1 MRTHNEEVALDEM
14 IWATAQGY
22 MSDASLNQLLPKLKY
37 LPQVKKIS
45 YLITIALPNDYDT
58 SMLLEKLKGLKKYK
72 YMEKYYFSIEYF
84 SKNGENMHSHILVPN
99 KIHKT
104 KTIRDFSRWFKIE
117 PNFVDIRSKT
127 TELQYK
133 NALAYVMGEKVSDD
147 KMSYVEQD
155 KEWRKENNL
164 ENYYLIE

>member
-1 MRTHNEEVALDEM
+1 MRTYNEEVALDEM
-14 IWATAQGY
+14 IWATAQSY

-37 LPQVKKIS
+37 LPQVKKMS
-45 YLITIALPNDYDT
+45 YLITIALPNDYEV
-58 SMLLEKLKGLKKYK
+58 SVLLEKLKGLKKYK

-84 SKNGENMHSHILVPN
+84 SKNGENMHAHILVPN

-104 KTIRDFSRWFKIE
+104 KAIRDMSRWFKIE

-133 NALAYVMGEKVSDD
+133 NALAYVMGEKVGDD
-147 KMSYVEQD
+147 KMSYVEKD
-155 KEWRKENNL
+155 IIWRKEHLL

>member
-1 MRTHNEEVALDEM
+1 MRTYNEEVALDEM
-14 IWATAQGY
+14 IWATAQSY

-37 LPQVKKIS
+37 LPQVKKMS
-45 YLITIALPNDYDT
+45 YLITIALPNDYEV
-58 SMLLEKLKGLKKYK
+58 SVLLEKLKGLRKYK

-84 SKNGENMHSHILVPN
+84 SKNGENMHAHILVPN

-104 KTIRDFSRWFKIE
+104 KTIRDMSRWFKIE

-133 NALAYVMGEKVSDD
+133 NALAYVMGEKVGED
-147 KMSYVEQD
+147 KMSYVEKD
-155 KEWRKENNL
+155 IIWRKEHLL